1 MAAPA
6 AKARQYLVFVLG
18 ATRFGLPIEAVAEVV
33 TPRELT
39 ALPQTPGFLKGLMR
53 LREQVVPVIDL
64 RSRFGLDESPV
75 GRWIVVKSP
84 SLVAY
89 HVDRVDEVADC
100 PDADLQPA
108 PPAAAAFVP
117 AGFLAGVFSRDQN
130 LVLALKPE
138 MLLTRDEKAKLKT
151 M

>member
-6 AKARQYLVFVLG
+6 AKVKQYLVFALG
-18 ATRFGLPIEAVAEVV
+18 GTRFGLPIESVAEVV

-39 ALPQTPGFLKGLMR
+39 VLPQTPGFLKGLMR

-64 RSRFGLDESPV
+64 RARFGLEAPAS
-75 GRWIVVKSP
+75 GRWVVVKSP

-89 HVDRVDEVADC
+89 QVDRVDEVAGC
-100 PDADLQPA
+100 ADAELIPA

-117 AGFLAGVFSRDQN
+117 AGFLNGVFTRHEN
-130 LVLALKPE
+130 FILA
-138 MLLTRDEKAKLKT
+138 
-151 M
+151 